1 MLAYLLINVEKDKE
15 QELYETI
22 NGYEEVIGSH
32 IIFGEW
38 DIIAKVEIEN
48 SEALGTFILD
58 KIRPLDGVAMTSTLI
73 VAR

>member
-1 MLAYLLINVEKDKE
+1 MLAYLLISAEKDKE
-15 QELYETI
+15 QDIYEKV
-22 NGYEEVIGSH
+22 NDFSEVIGSH

-38 DIIAKVEIEN
+38 DIIAKVKMEN

-58 KIRPLDGVAMTSTLI
+58 KIRPLSGVSMTSTLI